1 VITAQIE
8 KMELDFEPTP
18 RQLAALGAA
27 GLDPAVLSRI
37 VQDAGL
43 SVSATAPRE
52 TVRIFR
58 RIV

>member
-1 VITAQIE
+1 MITAQIE